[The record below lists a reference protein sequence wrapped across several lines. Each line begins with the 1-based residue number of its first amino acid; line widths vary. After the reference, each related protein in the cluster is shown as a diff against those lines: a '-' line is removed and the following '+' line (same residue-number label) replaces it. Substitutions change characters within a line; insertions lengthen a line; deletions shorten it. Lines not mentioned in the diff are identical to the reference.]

1 MSKPGIYVKLAAGWI
16 RVKEKIARPR
26 TSKKS
31 SRSTTKVSLTYSM
44 VGESIDGEPSGK
56 KFVGEFLVSAFK
68 ISKYIMKI
76 IDIVDNKAVVIVE
89 PISRETYR
97 VRVYDTSEELL
108 EELKRIALET
118 KALRIRIPKQKQS
131 ESTEKPS
138 S

>member
-26 TSKKS
+26 ASKKS
-31 SRSTTKVSLTYSM
+31 SRSSTKVSLAYSM

-68 ISKYIMKI
+68 ISKYLMKI

-97 VRVYDTSEELL
+97 VSVYDTSEDLL

-118 KALRIRIPKQKQS
+118 KALRIRISKQKQS